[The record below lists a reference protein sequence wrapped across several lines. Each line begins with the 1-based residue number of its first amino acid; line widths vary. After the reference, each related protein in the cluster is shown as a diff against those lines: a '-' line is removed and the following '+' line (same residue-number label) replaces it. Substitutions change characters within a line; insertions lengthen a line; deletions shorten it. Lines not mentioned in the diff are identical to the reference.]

1 MIYGKRNQSYI
12 LLRTNH
18 IFYGRPRRSFLI
30 TRVHIVLS
38 SQRGIFQNWATLTIL
53 KDGNRLRDDASVRL
67 FALMADVTSRVA
79 QCHDNATRYRWKK
92 IPTSFFCSGRATE
105 GKRGGT
111 SDKKIWWNSYAASS
125 TTVAKKNSVLLSLE
139 MTTTGS
145 RGVSSSSSLL
155 PDAVFVGSSIPGATR
170 VAAPSAVSANLATEY
185 PLRDLSQKPLEKP
198 LHLSCTSLFI
208 RHPPA
213 LIQVAYLSCTK
224 RWQHLQDPEWQSV
237 AVSFLRRRSQTNL

>member
-1 MIYGKRNQSYI
+1 MMFFDHSI
-12 LLRTNH
+12 L
-18 IFYGRPRRSFLI
+18 YW
-30 TRVHIVLS
+30 IVIAKGAHFKLS
-38 SQRGIFQNWATLTIL
+38 DVNDLKDAVLTISETTQFL
-53 KDGNRLRDDASVRL
+53 HQWSLW
-67 FALMADVTSRVA
+67 RVA
-79 QCHDNATRYRWKK
+79 SHNVMTMRFDIVERKFRHLPSDRDVRRRW
-92 IPTSFFCSGRATE
+92 
-105 GKRGGT
+105 GGT

-155 PDAVFVGSSIPGATR
+155 PEAVFVGSSIPGATR
-170 VAAPSAVSANLATEY
+170 AAAPSAVSANLATEY

-213 LIQVAYLSCTK
+213 LIQQVAYLSCTK
-224 RWQHLQDPEWQSV
+224 RRHAFWQHLQDPEWQSV
-237 AVSFLRRRSQTNL
+237 AVFFLRRESQTSL